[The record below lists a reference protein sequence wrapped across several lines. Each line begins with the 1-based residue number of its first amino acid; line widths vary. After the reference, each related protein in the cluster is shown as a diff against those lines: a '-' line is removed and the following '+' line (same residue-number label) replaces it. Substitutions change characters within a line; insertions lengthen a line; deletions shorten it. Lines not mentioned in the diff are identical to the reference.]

1 MLRMTY
7 LFTAVS
13 TVLML
18 SVLAG
23 LATGDDDFPWSH
35 LFGALGDFE
44 GWARGSDSTAGGGL
58 SGTRLR
64 HLFHS
69 RADKQANNQDMM
81 WYNRYNTQD
90 RKADASEESGAWH
103 VPFNLPAMHRRG
115 SAASHGWGTDQAS
128 WGVNSNIMG
137 RGGDSSQEDRVSG
150 PVVHGLYDNSGHS
163 SQSYSRSQGVPAFTG
178 GGGDSAQEET
188 RGPVMHHVSRH
199 SSADL
204 HGGPVMHNVWDT
216 SGEYS
221 SRASPIMHHFWEDSS
236 HELDSGPVFHNFWS
250 SDGGEDDS
258 QEHQG
263 IPVLPWEEDE
273 TEIGGVSLGDSS
285 VAGDEPWRV
294 DSAGIG
300 ADDFLHQSDSD
311 DSRSGGASFEGGYSE
326 GGNSKGG
333 YSEGGNSEGGDSEGF
348 RTTTRRTSKPSPLTT
363 QKTTDFRTKT
373 TAKMI
378 TTKPTT
384 SRSATTRLTTSE
396 TPSTRSTARRTT
408 TSPTST
414 STTSSPTTTRPRTG
428 TTAVT
433 TTPLPTPFSNTKC
446 QQMMDVVVLV
456 HLSDMKNYQ
465 DMYLL
470 HQAMHRLLHLL
481 KVAPNGRHV
490 AVIGYSDHML
500 LQTPLSGDLALL
512 KPSMQRLKPHPG
524 PANTTLALHHMMTLL
539 HQHGRP
545 GVPKACI
552 VLTDEDSSDGRQAA
566 EQAAR
571 ARKMGIHM
579 IAVGVGVKTAL
590 DLDDL
595 VEDAHHLLFAK
606 TFEDLEDI
614 LHVAIFI
621 LCPAPDTTTFTTS
634 GPVTSTT
641 NRRSPVTTASVK
653 TPTVPRPTTT
663 QPTQTVTVSTTPRTV
678 STLSRTSTPHRTT
691 TISKTTY
698 PTFITNTIST
708 IARSTAARSTP
719 VRSTTTM
726 TLSNTSSRTSSTA
739 MTTTTTAPRSVPA
752 VCDDC
757 SMVNGVGYKAH
768 WAHCDLFIQCHF
780 LADGTVSVLVKQ
792 CPHGLHWHQSAL
804 TCTRPSQA
812 ACTMDPCRQ
821 DGYSKYLAINNCRG
835 YWVCQSGRSE
845 GKCCPPGHSFSGR
858 IGCVP
863 DIRCQD
869 PCGVSPFVPP
879 ACDKRPVPKM
889 PLTFEQYVPGAGW
902 KKEFCAPG
910 TAYNHSNCACTDL
923 RAGPTDSN
931 SCRAELYLPFKGDV
945 KDESGNN
952 NFVQNEGVKVINGA
966 GYFDGSSV
974 LRVPRFANADY
985 GDYVLIRLRYK
996 QEAGGGGRQALV
1008 ANGDCLKPSS
1018 LYMVAGPEGV
1028 SFGAQ
1033 TTTGKNASITVSSNT
1048 GGWKEA
1054 VMYVDRHTLTGSVNN
1069 FSMQTLFTGSLA
1081 TSKCAL
1087 QIGRGTN
1094 FHHFKGFM
1102 DDITV
1107 FLCRPKTF

>member
-621 LCPAPDTTTFTTS
+621 LCPA
-634 GPVTSTT
+634 
-641 NRRSPVTTASVK
+641 
-653 TPTVPRPTTT
+653 
-663 QPTQTVTVSTTPRTV
+663 
-678 STLSRTSTPHRTT
+678 
-691 TISKTTY
+691 
-698 PTFITNTIST
+698 
-708 IARSTAARSTP
+708 
-719 VRSTTTM
+719 
-726 TLSNTSSRTSSTA
+726 
-739 MTTTTTAPRSVPA
+739 